1 MNTPLQYLLALVAG
15 GLIYLS
21 LAPYN
26 LWPAAL
32 AGLSVFAALAA
43 LSDSKKQTFRLALLF
58 GVGLF
63 GAGVNWVYI
72 SIHIYGEVPA
82 ILAFIFTGGF
92 ALFLALLFALPWLL
106 LPVVAKSR
114 TSRLICF
121 PAFWFFS
128 EWIRGW
134 LLTGFPWL
142 YLGYGQVEGPLSG
155 LIPVIGVL
163 GTGTIMAIAASLLV
177 YCADTRN
184 AQSALITALGLA
196 AILALGTGLKE
207 TEWTQSRGIQ
217 VPVTLVQPD
226 IPLRDKW
233 NPAKAQAI
241 IDILENHSQHAWQPG
256 LLVWPE
262 AAIPYTG
269 PSAIPYVEALDE
281 LATRSGT
288 AMFTGL
294 LTYDFEQNRYL
305 NSMIGLGDTDSIY
318 HKQRLVPFG
327 EYVPLEDWLRGTM
340 KFFDLPMSVISRRA
354 SAQQP
359 LQFSYQGQTFYL
371 APAICYEIA
380 YSGLVRSLTKDADML
395 VTLSND
401 AWFGTSIGPWQH
413 MQIAQAR
420 ALENQKPLLR
430 ATNNGVTALVS
441 HQGKIIGTVPQFIR
455 TKLGSK
461 VTPRSGTT
469 PYAQSGNGPL
479 LFFALVI
486 LAFAATFSRKTAD
499 SPKPVESPEP
509 IEKQEG

>member
-1 MNTPLQYLLALVAG
+1 MNKPLQYLLALVAG

-26 LWPAAL
+26 LWLPAL
-32 AGLSVFAALAA
+32 AGLSVFAALTA

-58 GVGLF
+58 GAGLF

-92 ALFLALLFALPWLL
+92 ALFLALVFALPWPL
-106 LPVVAKSR
+106 LPVIAS
-114 TSRLICF
+114 SRLLRLIAI

-163 GTGTIMAIAASLLV
+163 GTGAMMAITASLLV
-177 YCADTRN
+177 YLADKHRV
-184 AQSALITALGLA
+184 QSGLVTVLGLA
-196 AILALGTGLKE
+196 VIWALGTGLKRV
-207 TEWTQSRGIQ
+207 EWTDSREIQ
-217 VPVTLVQPD
+217 IPVTLVQPD

-233 NPAKAQAI
+233 NPAKAHKI
-241 IDILENHSQHAWQPG
+241 VEILENHSQDAWQPG

-262 AAIPYTG
+262 AAIPYAES
-269 PSAIPYVEALDE
+269 SASSYLEFLDKY
-281 LATRSGT
+281 ASQTDT
-288 AMFTGL
+288 AMVTGL

-305 NSMIGLGDTDSIY
+305 NSIITLGNTDSMY

-340 KFFDLPMSVISRRA
+340 KFFDLPMSVISRGP
-354 SAQQP
+354 SNQKP

-430 ATNNGVTALVS
+430 VTNNGVTAVVN
-441 HQGKIIGTVPQFIR
+441 HQGKIMEALPQFTR
-455 TKLGSK
+455 TKLSSRI
-461 VTPRSGTT
+461 TPRSGAT
-469 PYAQSGNGPL
+469 PYAQLGNGPML
-479 LFFALVI
+479 LSALVVI
-486 LAFAATFSRKTAD
+486 MFATTFSH
-499 SPKPVESPEP
+499 KPRQ
-509 IEKQEG
+509 KHKD